1 MGAPRVYTHPV
12 MMRQMVAMMT
22 EIMLTSLEVF
32 RLDLMGKRR
41 SGSSV
46 SSEKIGT
53 WEEVIFIRG
62 VNRVEECIGPMLF
75 S

>member
-1 MGAPRVYTHPV
+1 
-12 MMRQMVAMMT
+12 MMRHIVAMIT

-53 WEEVIFIRG
+53 WEGVIG
-62 VNRVEECIGPMLF
+62 VLLR
-75 S
+75 